1 MATRRGDDVDEE
13 VVASPLGNRH
23 RTLESMVC
31 EQLRTWIVT
40 GRLKPGSRLVESTL
54 ADEMGVSRGPV
65 RNAIRQL
72 VREGFVDL
80 APRRGATVA
89 EVSVRDALHCYEV
102 RIALEGTAARLA
114 AARRTDADLASLD
127 AVLAAGD
134 QAVVGGRW
142 DALAPLNNDFHTAL
156 ATAADNA
163 ELVAL
168 MQQYSLRIAWIFSL
182 VAERRGVPAWA
193 EHAGIIEAVRA
204 GRAEVAESLA
214 RRHIERSR
222 EQFLV
227 EAERSEVGRSRRP
240 RALPG

>member
-1 MATRRGDDVDEE
+1 MDDE
-13 VVASPLGNRH
+13 ALAPPLGNRH
-23 RTLESMVC
+23 RTLEAMVC

-54 ADEMGVSRGPV
+54 AEEMGVSRGPV

-72 VREGFVDL
+72 VREGFVEL
-80 APRRGATVA
+80 APRKGATVA

-114 AARRTDADLASLD
+114 AMRRTDADLVALD
-127 AVLAAGD
+127 AVLSAGD
-134 QAVVGGRW
+134 QAVTNGRW

-193 EHAGIIEAVRA
+193 EHA
-204 GRAEVAESLA
+204 
-214 RRHIERSR
+214 
-222 EQFLV
+222 
-227 EAERSEVGRSRRP
+227 
-240 RALPG
+240 

>member
-1 MATRRGDDVDEE
+1 MDEK
-13 VVASPLGNRH
+13 AAPALGNRH
-23 RTLESMVC
+23 ITLEAMVC
-31 EQLRTWIVT
+31 DQLRTWIVT
-40 GRLKPGSRLVESTL
+40 GRLKPRSRLVESSL

-72 VREGFVDL
+72 VREGFVEL

-89 EVSVRDALHCYEV
+89 DVSVRDALHCYEV

-114 AARRTDADLASLD
+114 AARRTDADLLALD
-127 AVLAAGD
+127 GVLAAGD
-134 QAVVGGRW
+134 QAVVHGRW

-168 MQQYSLRIAWIFSL
+168 MQQYSMRIAWIFSL

-193 EHAGIIEAVRA
+193 EHAGIIDAVRA
-204 GRAEVAESLA
+204 GRPEAAESLA

-227 EAERSEVGRSRRP
+227 EADRTEAARARRRP